1 MHLFEGRAN
10 WDCVDGRRKEE
21 ELVQISIYAVGTWL
35 EVARSRAKFN
45 FAVRQFL
52 VTMQDS
58 DIARD
63 IVGLLT
69 QFMFDTY
76 IRNRDQKKS
85 WHVDEHVNLSD
96 R

>member
-1 MHLFEGRAN
+1 MRPSRWASQRERT
-10 WDCVDGRRKEE
+10 RKN
-21 ELVQISIYAVGTWL
+21 LDL
-35 EVARSRAKFN
+35 RSRHMAGSSTITCKVQLRSL
-45 FAVRQFL
+45 AALGHQG
-52 VTMQDS
+52 S

-63 IVGLLT
+63 MVGLLT
-69 QFMFDTY
+69 QFRFDTY

>member
-1 MHLFEGRAN
+1 MAGSSTIT
-10 WDCVDGRRKEE
+10 CK
-21 ELVQISIYAVGTWL
+21 VQL
-35 EVARSRAKFN
+35 RSLATLGH
-45 FAVRQFL
+45 QG
-52 VTMQDS
+52 S

-63 IVGLLT
+63 MVGLLT